1 MVAELWPLGVAIYI
15 TGTIGESLGANLQ
28 RLSVCREQRRKE
40 EAEGSDLPYTAVPKR
55 HQRLWMAGFL
65 MFVFAGIG
73 MSAALFFASQTML
86 APLQLFL
93 FLFNAIFAN
102 VINKEVFH
110 WLGLDGL
117 ATLLVMV
124 GVVMAVIAAP
134 KVNHEYSDDE
144 MLQLMITPGF
154 ISFVVFVA
162 SFIFALHF
170 SKIKILNNCNHDPTT
185 IQHSYLKTLLNMSY
199 GALAGAFGG
208 LNVTLTKTVF
218 SLIVGQVEN
227 EGIIGLFTS
236 PLLYCVAFFLVLTY
250 ILQIVVTVSGLEVTS
265 AIIVISAHAVTEEVV
280 ATLGGILYFQ
290 DYVHFTTWSTIV
302 FVLGTLL
309 AIAAVIL
316 LSHLRLQYIDHP
328 STTHSHAPQTPSSII
343 NNHSIMNAKQKSISS
358 QIITD
363 HSIILQID
371 KKHHHPTMRSRTSSA
386 DSNYSYTSL
395 PRRPASP
402 VRMQSIIGGSFQ
414 HSSSSHSS
422 SQPTPQTQPQNDT
435 SSSTSSLMDTSS
447 SSSNGHMTRQRS
459 TSKDIQQQN
468 NTTTTTNT
476 INTKQDDALSSS
488 QEQDIP

>member
-1 MVAELWPLGVAIYI
+1 MVAKLWPLGVAIYI

-40 EAEGSDLPYTAVPKR
+40 EVEGSGLPYTAVPKR

-117 ATLLVMV
+117 ATFLVMV

-144 MLQLMITPGF
+144 MLELMITPGF
-154 ISFVVFVA
+154 ISFVVFA
-162 SFIFALHF
+162 AFFIFALHF
-170 SKIKILNNCNHDPTT
+170 SKIKILNNCNHNPAT
-185 IQHSYLKTLLNMSY
+185 IQHSSLKTVLNMSY

-218 SLIVGQVEN
+218 SLIVGQVED
-227 EGIIGLFTS
+227 EGVVGLFTS
-236 PLLYCVAFFLVLTY
+236 PLLYGVAFFLVLTY
-250 ILQIVVTVSGLEVTS
+250 VLQIVVTVSGLEVTS

-290 DYVHFTTWSTIV
+290 DYVHFAAWSTIV

-328 STTHSHAPQTPSSII
+328 SSTPSHTPQTPSSII
-343 NNHSIMNAKQKSISS
+343 TDHSIIHAKQKSISS

-363 HSIILQID
+363 NSIILQIE
-371 KKHHHPTMRSRTSSA
+371 KKT
-386 DSNYSYTSL
+386 SYTSL
-395 PRRPASP
+395 PSRPASP
-402 VRMQSIIGGSFQ
+402 IRMQSILGGSFQ
-414 HSSSSHSS
+414 QSSSSSHSS
-422 SQPTPQTQPQNDT
+422 LQPLPQATLQHDT
-435 SSSTSSLMDTSS
+435 SSSTSSFIDTSS
-447 SSSNGHMTRQRS
+447 SSSSNGQMTRQRS
-459 TSKDIQQQN
+459 TSNDIQQQN
-468 NTTTTTNT
+468 NNTNHT
-476 INTKQDDALSSS
+476 SNPMDTERDDALSSFS
-488 QEQDIP
+488 HEQDIP